1 MMSTSPPLLWNR
13 LIFLL
18 FLRLT
23 AIIGC
28 HGLSLPTSNHSGS
41 SSYSSSRRKW
51 IRQHGAALL
60 LSLQI
65 VNINQSSASAAPPSQ
80 LVSQLEVEELPR
92 EIRKFTALAP
102 LGDDAATTTKAL
114 ENKLTGLSLEDIATK
129 LSHDLV
135 DGSTGKGGYFIS
147 GMCNCKMRYRSV
159 SGTRKMWFLFSS
171 LRKDLNGVLPWWCI
185 NQLWRCRWHIHRNL
199 SRRLWIHRSNQLGI
213 IIT

>member
-1 MMSTSPPLLWNR
+1 MSSTSPPLLWKNR

-28 HGLSLPTSNHSGS
+28 HGLSLPTSNHSVS
-41 SSYSSSRRKW
+41 SYYSSSRRKW

-60 LSLQI
+60 SLQI
-65 VNINQSSASAAPPSQ
+65 VNNNNPSSASAAPPSL

-92 EIRKFTALAP
+92 ELRKFTALAP
-102 LGDDAATTTKAL
+102 LGDDTATATKAL

-135 DGSTGKGGYFIS
+135 DGSTGKGGYFVS
-147 GMCNCKMRYRSV
+147 GMCVY
-159 SGTRKMWFLFSS
+159 
-171 LRKDLNGVLPWWCI
+171 
-185 NQLWRCRWHIHRNL
+185 WR
-199 SRRLWIHRSNQLGI
+199 
-213 IIT
+213 

>member
-1 MMSTSPPLLWNR
+1 MMSSGPPFLWNR

-41 SSYSSSRRKW
+41 SSSYSSSRRKW
-51 IRQHGAALL
+51 IRQHGTAL
-60 LSLQI
+60 LSLEI
-65 VNINQSSASAAPPSQ
+65 VNINPSSASAA
-80 LVSQLEVEELPR
+80 EVKELPK
-92 EIRKFTALAP
+92 ELRKFTALAP
-102 LGDDAATTTKAL
+102 LGDDAATATRAL

-147 GMCNCKMRYRSV
+147 GMCNCVRCDID
-159 SGTRKMWFLFSS
+159 LFW
-171 LRKDLNGVLPWWCI
+171 N
-185 NQLWRCRWHIHRNL
+185 
-199 SRRLWIHRSNQLGI
+199 
-213 IIT
+213 